1 MSEYRYQQRG
11 KDVMAKKGML
21 YFVAIA
27 FFGTV
32 IYQGVGN
39 LVVEN
44 PAVKLAEHDQLIM
57 YSITGCEY
65 CEVKRR
71 ELRRAEIPYV
81 EYVVDRHPSAG
92 NELTEKLSLAGFSSK
107 EMGFPSFDVKGTII
121 PNNPPLIQIKKII
134 RENTQSGE
142 M

>member
-1 MSEYRYQQRG
+1 
-11 KDVMAKKGML
+11 MANITTMTKTTKAML
-21 YFVAIA
+21 YFVAVV

-39 LVVEN
+39 LVIEN

-71 ELRRAEIPYV
+71 ELNRAEIPYV
-81 EYVVDRHPSAG
+81 EYVVDRHPVA
-92 NELTEKLSLAGFSSK
+92 NKELTEKLSQAGFSSK
-107 EMGFPSFDVKGTII
+107 EMGFPSFDVKGTLI
-121 PNNPPLIQIKKII
+121 PNNPPLIQIKKLIKDDA
-134 RENTQSGE
+134 GY
-142 M
+142 

>member
-1 MSEYRYQQRG
+1 MKG
-11 KDVMAKKGML
+11 KGIL
-21 YFVAIA
+21 YVVAIA

-39 LVVEN
+39 LVIDN
-44 PAVKLAEHDQLIM
+44 PAVKLTEHDQLIM

-71 ELRRAEIPYV
+71 ELERAEIPYV

-92 NELTEKLSLAGFSSK
+92 NELTDKLSQAGFSSK
-107 EMGFPSFDVKGTII
+107 QMGFPSFDVKGTII
-121 PNNPPLIQIKKII
+121 PNNPPLIQIRKLIK
-134 RENTQSGE
+134 ENPQSS
-142 M
+142 MM